1 MVELTDF
8 RKQAIELALRNLL
21 SGIAKTHDAPM
32 SSRAHLDTAIAALA
46 STTDWRP
53 QNAELAE
60 ILADAIEFVSLT
72 RGSGSAK
79 LTSES
84 GEPTGRMW
92 HPDSESAPRIRPHH
106 AR

>member
-1 MVELTDF
+1 MVELRYCHQQTID
-8 RKQAIELALRNLL
+8 LALRNLL
-21 SGIAKTHDAPM
+21 SGIAKMHDAPM
-32 SSRAHLDTAIAALA
+32 SSRAHLDTAIASLA

-79 LTSES
+79 LASES

-92 HPDSESAPRIRPHH
+92 QPDSESSPE
-106 AR
+106 